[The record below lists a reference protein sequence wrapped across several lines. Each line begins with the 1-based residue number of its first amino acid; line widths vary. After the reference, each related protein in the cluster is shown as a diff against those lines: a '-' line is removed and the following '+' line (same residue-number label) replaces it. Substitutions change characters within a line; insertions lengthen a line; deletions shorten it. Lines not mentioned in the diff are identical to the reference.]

1 MQRNLVR
8 NILFIVTSLLLISAS
23 LLAMRIVV
31 RADQNQ
37 HNVLSGQVAPLIQQA
52 QLLQAASPNQQL
64 NLSIGLELRNQANF
78 DSLLSAIYDPQSLQ
92 YHQYLTPD
100 QFTQLFAPTS
110 DQVQQVVSFL
120 QSQGLTIT
128 NIAPNNLLI
137 DASGTV
143 AQTQQAF
150 SIQINNYQL
159 GSRTFYANAT
169 PPTIPAPISQ
179 LITSIG
185 GLDNSVQYQPLYQH
199 ALHTKQVTFHTHGP
213 TSGLGP
219 KDLTSAYN
227 ASSL

>member
-8 NILFIVTSLLLISAS
+8 NTLFIVTSLLLISAS

-64 NLSIGLELRNQANF
+64 NLSIGLQLRNQANF

-128 NIAPNNLLI
+128 NIAPRSEEHTSELQSRQYLVCRLL
-137 DASGTV
+137 
-143 AQTQQAF
+143 
-150 SIQINNYQL
+150 L
-159 GSRTFYANAT
+159 E
-169 PPTIPAPISQ
+169 
-179 LITSIG
+179 
-185 GLDNSVQYQPLYQH
+185 
-199 ALHTKQVTFHTHGP
+199 K
-213 TSGLGP
+213 
-219 KDLTSAYN
+219 KK
-227 ASSL
+227 